1 MLGSLEA
8 RSHGQRNGANI
19 LMQVF
24 FAEDK
29 VTSDEGIGHETW
41 ASPVR

>member
-8 RSHGQRNGANI
+8 RSQGQRNGANT
-19 LMQVF
+19 LLQVF

-29 VTSDEGIGHETW
+29 VTSDAQDNETW
-41 ASPVR
+41 GTPVR